1 MKYILKDFFRK
12 AIPHFIA
19 IFVFVGVAVIYCKP
33 AFENK
38 ILFQEDVVQWQGM
51 AHNSFQYKETHAH
64 FPLWSNSMFSGMPA
78 YQIAMDSQSV
88 GIPGMA
94 YGLLTFYL
102 TKPAGFFF
110 MACIC
115 FYFLSLVLRV
125 NPYIG
130 IIGALAYA
138 YATYNPVI
146 VSVGHDTKMQSIAL
160 LPGVIG
166 SIILI
171 CEKRYWLGMML
182 LAMFT
187 ALLISFNHVQIIYYT
202 MIIAGGLLLGYIIP
216 WIREG
221 RKRRI
226 IRVVALTF
234 GAGVVGVLC
243 NAVVL
248 F

>member
-102 TKPAGFFF
+102 VKPASFFF
-110 MACIC
+110 LACIC
-115 FYFLSLVLRV
+115 FYFLSIVLRV
-125 NPYIG
+125 NPYVG

-160 LPGVIG
+160 LPGVIA
-166 SIILI
+166 SLILL
-171 CEKRYWLGMML
+171 CEKKYWLGMVL
-182 LAMFT
+182 LALFS
-187 ALLISFNHVQIIYYT
+187 ALLVSVNHIQIMNYIA
-202 MIIAGGLLLGYIIP
+202 IIAAGLLAGYGIP
-216 WIREG
+216 WIRKGEG
-221 RKRRI
+221 RRLAQ
-226 IRVVALTF
+226 VMAMVA
-234 GAGVVGVLC
+234 GAVLVGILS
-243 NAVVL
+243 NAV
-248 F
+248 